1 MFSLGLECKE
11 QICRV
16 IPGYTGIILE
26 SGGVRVDDVIDD
38 GLEEPFPVQRP
49 IFPGVEEPH
58 EVPCE
63 SVPSSPLLT
72 TAEKVTYSSFE
83 LPLEACSDYRIFLH
97 CTAKF
102 HYPLFL
108 SLKCRK
114 MRGM

>member
-58 EVPCE
+58 EVLCE
-63 SVPSSPLLT
+63 SSPLLTNPLLTSKAAPSSPLLT
-72 TAEKVTYSSFE
+72 TAEKAIH
-83 LPLEACSDYRIFLH
+83 LLN
-97 CTAKF
+97 
-102 HYPLFL
+102 
-108 SLKCRK
+108 
-114 MRGM
+114 